1 MAIRPTI
8 AIASPVSLEL
18 SELLER
24 LVGAPEREEAPTLD
38 EVREA
43 MAAGLTARM
52 IGDGALAEEF
62 IRLE

>member
-24 LVGAPEREEAPTLD
+24 LVGAPEREEVPTLD
-38 EVREA
+38 EVH
-43 MAAGLTARM
+43 
-52 IGDGALAEEF
+52 
-62 IRLE
+62 